1 MKLIQSKV
9 EIIEQNNSIDDIY
22 KHIERCGRV
31 CYKSEDKITPDS
43 AKEFV
48 DRLIKSKHGAM
59 LEHGTVYLTI
69 PLQSEKAYKYVM
81 NPYSKVNTLTLDNVN
96 ENAYITTNY
105 RVLVENN
112 WLDDLRYICE
122 PTDYHEKRIT
132 VKFTCDRGVSHEF
145 VRHRVFSFAQES
157 TRFCNYNKD
166 KFNNEITFIYPCWS
180 YIKTDAYNGV
190 DKFDGDYFE
199 HSLREAEFYYFKL
212 LELGWKPQQARQ
224 ILPNALKTE
233 LVMTGFESDWQHFFD
248 LRCAKDA
255 HPDAQKLANELKE
268 LMYGSKEV

>member
-9 EIIEQNNSIDDIY
+9 EIIEQNNSIEDIY

-122 PTDYHEKRIT
+122 PTDHHEKRIT

-199 HSLREAEFYYFKL
+199 HSLIEAEFYYFKL

>member
-9 EIIEQNNSIDDIY
+9 EIIEQNNSIEDIY

-122 PTDYHEKRIT
+122 PTDHHEKRIT